1 MRTRHYHV
9 MYQAVGCLPDDN
21 HAYTS
26 RAAASAAAREMV
38 ALERENGAVVYG
50 SALSGRYDIKDTIN
64 CITIDRCDDR
74 VCAESWRDE
83 LEG

>member
-1 MRTRHYHV
+1 MRTTHYHV
-9 MYQAVGCLPDDN
+9 MYQTVGCMPDCN
-21 HAYTS
+21 YAFTS
-26 RAAASAAAREMV
+26 RRAAEAEAREL
-38 ALERENGAVVYG
+38 AAEERENGAVVYG
-50 SALSGRYDIKDTIN
+50 SARAGRYDIKGTIN